1 MSGLRCTLRGS
12 DCHNDSSPH
21 EQASNPTRVRI
32 PVLIADVHLFR
43 GDPGSTGTRAGG
55 ALRLRWNRELRRHSR
70 RSLRVFESS
79 LRDLS
84 GRDTRVHFL
93 VHAGVSAFKVS
104 KFGKD

>member
-12 DCHNDSSPH
+12 DRHNNGSPH

-70 RSLRVFESS
+70 RTLRVFESS

-84 GRDTRVHFL
+84 GRDTRGHFL